1 LGKDNLVP
9 FSLGKKATKSPSPQG
24 QSLSL
29 SGIQLEEVTQRFVFQ
44 PFCSWKKKYLR
55 EKSNLEPLVE
65 RGDYNHSIIFFP
77 GKYYV
82 REKIKMLI
90 IV

>member
-9 FSLGKKATKSPSPQG
+9 FSLGKKTTKSPSPQG

-44 PFCSWKKKYLR
+44 PFCSWKKKDLR

-65 RGDYNHSIIFFP
+65 RGDYNHSITYFSW
-77 GKYYV
+77 
-82 REKIKMLI
+82 KILCKRKN
-90 IV
+90 